1 MVNILVAWISNYIL
15 KIQYNST
22 RLNTNIS
29 GDITFPYFEN
39 FGHVRTSLA
48 RSRST
53 NTMTQFWFPWI
64 SNYMKTINKIT
75 QKLKIRIN

>member
-1 MVNILVAWISNYIL
+1 MDIELYT

-22 RLNTNIS
+22 CLNTTIS